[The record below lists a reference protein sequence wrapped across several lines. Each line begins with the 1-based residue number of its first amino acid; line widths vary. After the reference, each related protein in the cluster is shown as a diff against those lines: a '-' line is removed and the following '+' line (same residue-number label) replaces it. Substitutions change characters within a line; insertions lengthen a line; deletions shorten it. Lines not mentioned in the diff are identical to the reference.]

1 MVGLPLPGPART
13 CPHQPPLPER
23 NSSSSS
29 CCRFPLSNLTLSL
42 PCAFPPQLGGTE
54 VAQHG
59 GVLAFRVRCTPTRE
73 YLILQE
79 NLPSFNSGTYPPPAK
94 LLNFPA
100 ELGAGALLPL
110 PALPSFPWNL
120 DRALDLALGPAT
132 GAGRDPQRA
141 DLGHSHPRI
150 KKLLPPFLESSCSPE
165 SRPSGHSPLSSPVLP
180 VLPVCVCLCLST
192 RPVAATRLRSK
203 QKLQPSS
210 CSCLL
215 SPPLP
220 PFQNRVSQP
229 VRPFPPN
236 PNPPPPA
243 ANPRTPST
251 LVATWANCWLVRLEF
266 FCNTN
271 QSTRFQLPIQ
281 SNRGQP
287 SPARLFIQ
295 SNWSIAAASHLIS
308 SHRISQLQRR
318 APASASQSP
327 CPCRIAS
334 HRITRTTPRAR
345 PPATY

>member
-1 MVGLPLPGPART
+1 MVGYLNVVQLTHPR
-13 CPHQPPLPER
+13 QS
-23 NSSSSS
+23 NSSCKSTS
-29 CCRFPLSNLTLSL
+29 
-42 PCAFPPQLGGTE
+42 
-54 VAQHG
+54 
-59 GVLAFRVRCTPTRE
+59 TPSTR
-73 YLILQE
+73 YV
-79 NLPSFNSGTYPPPAK
+79 PSTRKA
-94 LLNFPA
+94 A
-100 ELGAGALLPL
+100 EFSRRAGSWALLPL

-165 SRPSGHSPLSSPVLP
+165 SRPSGLSPLQSSLACLACLP
-180 VLPVCVCLCLST
+180 VPVSAQSVSQSRPLNSPSRSQSAAEEAPTKLLLLPPASSS
-192 RPVAATRLRSK
+192 RPH
-203 QKLQPSS
+203 
-210 CSCLL
+210 C
-215 SPPLP
+215 PLP
-220 PFQNRVSQP
+220 KQSSQP
-229 VRPFPPN
+229 IRPFPPN

-243 ANPRTPST
+243 ANPRPPST

>member
-1 MVGLPLPGPART
+1 MEMYTHTRVPQPARI
-13 CPHQPPLPER
+13 PPLLRQRYVP
-23 NSSSSS
+23 S
-29 CCRFPLSNLTLSL
+29 
-42 PCAFPPQLGGTE
+42 
-54 VAQHG
+54 
-59 GVLAFRVRCTPTRE
+59 TRK
-73 YLILQE
+73 
-79 NLPSFNSGTYPPPAK
+79 A
-94 LLNFPA
+94 A
-100 ELGAGALLPL
+100 EFSRRAGSWALLPL

-210 CSCLL
+210 CSC
-215 SPPLP
+215 PPLAP
-220 PFQNRVSQP
+220 IAPFQNRVSQP

-266 FCNTN
+266 FLQHQSINTLSTPN
-271 QSTRFQLPIQ
+271 PVQSWAAE
-281 SNRGQP
+281 
-287 SPARLFIQ
+287 PARLFIQ